1 SDLNQAT
8 GRVRRRTETGSC
20 STVRDSA
27 KKMETSGEPVVAA
40 ELTPDFEGIKPDDDQ
55 RHFKEVIDNW
65 DSQLEDFPLPI
76 QPVGPTL
83 RAIPEG
89 SDEAEEEVDEPY
101 MMHSYDLFVYCFNS
115 PDLNYDDYFSRAIPH
130 PWRVQ
135 FWRRG
140 KNEAIALRGLHD
152 YPVISGYI
160 LEADTQPSRSCEQW
174 MRYRFRVEGFSS
186 MDACFVVTHSVD
198 TTAIWRLD
206 RLWQVAEAAA
216 LGHEK
221 DPKKILDIT
230 ETMENN
236 PSRLSECRAELWLKR
251 AEGMYPIRR
260 DKAQENMAIVGEYL
274 P

>member
-101 MMHSYDLFVYCFNS
+101 MMHSYDLFVYCGS
-115 PDLNYDDYFSRAIPH
+115 
-130 PWRVQ
+130 
-135 FWRRG
+135 
-140 KNEAIALRGLHD
+140 EA
-152 YPVISGYI
+152 
-160 LEADTQPSRSCEQW
+160 
-174 MRYRFRVEGFSS
+174 
-186 MDACFVVTHSVD
+186 VVY
-198 TTAIWRLD
+198 
-206 RLWQVAEAAA
+206 
-216 LGHEK
+216 G
-221 DPKKILDIT
+221 
-230 ETMENN
+230 
-236 PSRLSECRAELWLKR
+236 
-251 AEGMYPIRR
+251 
-260 DKAQENMAIVGEYL
+260 
-274 P
+274 